1 MIKPILDF
9 SVRQRMLVI
18 LATLIIAGFGVLAVK
33 QIPIDAFPDVTNVQ
47 VQVIASAGGMSPPEV
62 EKLITRPIEIQMGG
76 LPRLEE
82 IRSVSKIGIAVITI
96 VFEDGVNDY
105 FARQLVSERLSSAR
119 ENLPKGVDVQLGP
132 ITTGLGEVFQ
142 YTLVSSDPKYDAT
155 ELRTVQDYIVRP
167 LLRTV
172 PGVTEVNSFGGLVK
186 QYQVIVNPD
195 RLTSFHVTLQQVFEA
210 LEKNNANA
218 SGNFIEHQSEQ
229 YMVRGLGLVKGIP
242 DIENIIVATS
252 GSGGGKEDAAKSD
265 KGGEKKV
272 ASHTPI
278 YVRDVAEVKIGA
290 ELRQG
295 AVTMNGKG
303 EAVAGIVL
311 MLKGASGRDVVNA
324 VKEKLPAIQKA
335 LPKGVEL
342 VAFYDRTDLV
352 KKAIETVTKALKEGA
367 IFVFIIL
374 IVLLADVRSAI
385 VVTLILPLAALFAF
399 IMMKWYGL
407 SANLMSLGGLAI
419 GIGMMVD
426 GAVVMVENVHRHLTE
441 KPDESKAHRH
451 ANKVETVLYAA
462 KEVGRPIVFGIF
474 IIIIVFLPLFTLEGF
489 EGKMFAP
496 LAFTISFALLGSLIF
511 SMTLVPTLC
520 TFILKQEPHERDP
533 FHIRWLKSSY
543 LFFLKPCVRF
553 PWLVV
558 LLALAA
564 LGGAV
569 ALAPLIGTEFLPT
582 LDEGALAIQPQRL
595 PSISL
600 PQSLA
605 MQTEV
610 EKIVKSF
617 PEVIDMVSK
626 TGRADIASDPD
637 GVNVSDCIITLKPRE
652 EWTSAKTK
660 EELVEKMREAVS
672 QVPGMSVNFTQPIQL
687 RVDELVSGVKSAIG
701 IKIFGDDLDVLRDKG
716 DDVARVLG
724 KVTGAADVGV
734 EKVSGLAYL
743 QIEVDREKIARYGI
757 NVADINDV
765 IETAIGG
772 KEASSVYEGL
782 KVFGLSVRFPESARN
797 DVEPIREIL
806 IPAPSG
812 ALIPLGQL
820 AKVDVTEGPA
830 QISRE
835 SGQRRIVITCNVTG
849 RDLGG
854 FVAEAQRKIDAA
866 VKLPPGY
873 IMTWGGQFE
882 NQQRAMKR
890 FSIVVPI
897 TIAAI
902 FLMLFSSF
910 NSMNQAVLIILNIP
924 FAMIGGIVALV
935 VGHFNL
941 SVSASVGF
949 IALFGVAVLNGV
961 VMVSYFNELRREGMT
976 VDLAVIQGS
985 VLRLR
990 PVLITASVAALGL
1003 IPMLFA
1009 TGPGS
1014 EIQKPLAVVVI
1025 GGLISSTLLTLFILP
1040 TLYKVFERK
1049 SRPAPHPLP
1058 DPPSTTEFHA
1068 HENDPA
1074 HN

>member
-1 MIKPILDF
+1 MINSILNF

-18 LATLIIAGFGVLAVK
+18 LATMVIAGFGVLAVK

-47 VQVIASAGGMSPPEV
+47 VQVIVSAGGMSPPEV
-62 EKLITRPIEIQMGG
+62 EKLITRPIEMQMGG
-76 LPRLEE
+76 LPRLSE

-119 ENLPKGVDVQLGP
+119 GNLPKGVDVELGP

-142 YTLVSSDPKYDAT
+142 YTLVSSDPKFDAT
-155 ELRTVQDYIVRP
+155 ELRTIQDYIVRP
-167 LLRTV
+167 ILRTV

-186 QYQVIVNPD
+186 EYQVIVKPD
-195 RLTSFHVTLQQVFEA
+195 RLTSYHITLQQVFEA

-218 SGNFIEHQSEQ
+218 SGNFIEHGSEQ
-229 YMVRGLGLVKGIP
+229 FMVRGLGLVKDVR
-242 DIENIIVATS
+242 DIENIIVAIV
-252 GSGGGKEDAAKSD
+252 GGDPQSD
-265 KGGEKKV
+265 GKGGTKPG
-272 ASHTPI
+272 AGHTPI
-278 YVRDVAEVKIGA
+278 YVRDLADVKIGA

-303 EAVAGIVL
+303 EAVAGIVM

-342 VAFYDRTDLV
+342 VPYYDRTDLV

-385 VVTLILPLAALFAF
+385 IVTLILPLAALFAF
-399 IMMKWYGL
+399 IMMRWQGL

-426 GAVVMVENVHRHLTE
+426 GAVVMVENIHRHLTE
-441 KPDESKAHRH
+441 KPAEGKAHAH

-511 SMTLVPTLC
+511 SLTLVPTLA
-520 TFILKQEPHERDP
+520 TFILRQEPHDKDP
-533 FHIRWLKSSY
+533 LHIRWIKSLY
-543 LFFLKPCVRF
+543 LVLLRPCVRF

-558 LLALAA
+558 LLALGA
-564 LGGAV
+564 LGGSV
-569 ALAPLIGTEFLPT
+569 ALTPLIGTEFLPV
-582 LDEGALAIQPQRL
+582 LDEGSIAIQPQRL

-600 PQSLA
+600 PQALA
-605 MQTEV
+605 IQTEV
-610 EKIVKSF
+610 EKVIKGF

-637 GVNVSDCIITLKPRE
+637 GVNVSDCIVTLKPRE
-652 EWTSAKTK
+652 EWTSARTK
-660 EELVEKMREAVS
+660 EELVGKMREALEA
-672 QVPGMSVNFTQPIQL
+672 VPGMSPAFSQPIAL

-701 IKIFGDDLDVLRDKG
+701 IKIFGDDLDVLKEKG
-716 DDVARVLG
+716 DAVARVLG
-724 KVTGAADVGV
+724 KVPGAADVSV

-772 KEASSVYEGL
+772 REATKVYEGL
-782 KVFGLSVRFPESARN
+782 KVFGLAVRFPEAARN

-806 IPAPSG
+806 IPSPSG
-812 ALIPLGQL
+812 ALIPLGQI

-835 SGQRRIVITCNVTG
+835 SGGRRIVVTCNVTG
-849 RDLGG
+849 RDIGS
-854 FVAEAQRKIDAA
+854 FVQEAQRRIEAA
-866 VKLPPGY
+866 VKMPPGY
-873 IMTWGGQFE
+873 IVTWGGQFE

-910 NSMNQAVLIILNIP
+910 NSVKQAVLIILNIP
-924 FAMIGGIVALV
+924 FAMIGGICALV
-935 VGHFNL
+935 IGHFNL

-961 VMVSYFNELRREGMT
+961 VMVSYFNELRRAGMA
-976 VDLAVIQGS
+976 VADAVIEGS

-1014 EIQKPLAVVVI
+1014 EIQKPLAAVVI

-1049 SRPAPHPLP
+1049 SRPAPNPLP
-1058 DPPSTTEFHA
+1058 DPPSTTELYRA
-1068 HENDPA
+1068 
-1074 HN
+1074 

>member
-1 MIKPILDF
+1 MINAILNF

-18 LATLIIAGFGVLAVK
+18 LATLVLAGFGTLAVK

-47 VQVIASAGGMSPPEV
+47 VQVLATAGGMSPPEM
-62 EKLITRPIEIQMGG
+62 EKLVTRPIEMGIAG
-76 LPRLEE
+76 LPRLTQ
-82 IRSVSKIGIAVITI
+82 IRSVSKIGLTAITI

-105 FARQLVSERLSSAR
+105 FARQLVSERLQNVRGS
-119 ENLPKGVDVQLGP
+119 LPGGVNVQLGP

-142 YTLVSSDPKYDAT
+142 YTLVSENPKYSAT

-167 LLRTV
+167 ILRTV

-195 RLTSFHVTLQQVFEA
+195 RLTSFGITLVQVFEA

-218 SGNFIEHQSEQ
+218 SGNYIEHKSEQ
-229 YMVRGLGLVKGIP
+229 YIVRGLGLVKDMR
-242 DIENIIVATS
+242 DIENIIVAVQT
-252 GSGGGKEDAAKSD
+252 
-265 KGGEKKV
+265 
-272 ASHTPI
+272 HTPVYI
-278 YVRDVAEVKIGA
+278 RDLAEVKVGA

-295 AVTMNGKG
+295 AVTANGKG

-342 VAFYDRTDLV
+342 VPFYDRTDLV
-352 KKAIETVTKALKEGA
+352 KKAIHTVTKALQEGA
-367 IFVFIIL
+367 IFVLIML
-374 IVLLADVRSAI
+374 IVLLADVRGAI
-385 VVTLILPLAALFAF
+385 IVTLVLPLAALFAF
-399 IMMKWYGL
+399 ILMKWYGL

-419 GIGMMVD
+419 GIGMMAD

-441 KPDESKAHRH
+441 PPGKLNHVH
-451 ANKVETVLYAA
+451 ADKVETVLYAA
-462 KEVGRPIVFGIF
+462 KEVGRPIVFGIA

-489 EGKMFAP
+489 EGKMFSP
-496 LAFTISFALLGSLIF
+496 LAFTISFALLGSLILSLTF
-511 SMTLVPTLC
+511 VPMLC
-520 TFILKQEPHERDP
+520 TLFLKQEPHERDV
-533 FHIRWLKSSY
+533 FHIRWLKQFY
-543 LFFLKPCVRF
+543 LVTLKPCVKY
-553 PWLVV
+553 PWLVALV
-558 LLALAA
+558 ALLA
-564 LGGAV
+564 LGGAF
-569 ALAPLIGTEFLPT
+569 ALVPRIGTEFLPA
-582 LDEGALAIQPQRL
+582 LDEGSIAVQTFRI

-605 MQTEV
+605 LQTEA
-610 EKIVKSF
+610 EKILKQF
-617 PEVIDMVSK
+617 PEVIDVVSK
-626 TGRADIASDPD
+626 TGRADIASDPM
-637 GVNVSDCIITLKPRE
+637 GVELSDVIVTLKPHE
-652 EWTSAKTK
+652 EWTTTKSK
-660 EELVEKMREAVS
+660 EELVKKMREALAEL
-672 QVPGMSVNFTQPIQL
+672 PGVASSFSQPIAL

-701 IKIFGDDLDVLRDKG
+701 IKIFGDDLDVLKVKAEA
-716 DDVARVLG
+716 VARVLS
-724 KVTGAADVGV
+724 KVPGATDINI

-743 QIEVDREKIARYGI
+743 QIEIDRDKIARYGI
-757 NVADINDV
+757 NVADVQNV
-765 IETAIGG
+765 IEIAIGG
-772 KEASSVYEGL
+772 KEASKVYEGL
-782 KVFGLSVRFPESARN
+782 KVFGLAVRFPESARN
-797 DVEPIREIL
+797 DVAPIREIL
-806 IPAPSG
+806 IPSPGG

-820 AKVDVTEGPA
+820 ANVTVSEGPA

-835 SGQRRIVITCNVTG
+835 MGQRRIVIECNVAG

-854 FVAEAQRKIDAA
+854 FVAEAQEKIDAA

-873 IMTWGGQFE
+873 LITWGGQFE

-902 FLMLFSSF
+902 FLLLFSSF
-910 NSMNQAVLIILNIP
+910 NSVKQAVLIILNIP
-924 FAMIGGIVALV
+924 FALIGGILALV
-935 VGHFNL
+935 IGDFNL

-961 VMVSYFNELRREGMT
+961 VMVSYFNELRREGMK
-976 VDLAVIQGS
+976 VADAVIHGA

-1014 EIQKPLAVVVI
+1014 EIQKPLAAVVI
-1025 GGLISSTLLTLFILP
+1025 GGLVSSTLLTLYLLP
-1040 TLYKVFERK
+1040 TLYRVFERDE
-1049 SRPAPHPLP
+1049 RPAPEIQLP
-1058 DPPSTTEFHA
+1058 EPPSTQELA
-1068 HENDPA
+1068 
-1074 HN
+1074 